1 MYVCDNVYDN
11 IVMYVYEDYVL
22 LRIVKR
28 LINLMEFLKNLKFI
42 GFGLRMERIKL
53 FLVVEN
59 FIK

>member
-28 LINLMEFLKNLKFI
+28 LINLMEFLKNLRFI